1 MAYYLRL
8 KKYNNTRLES
18 WDNEPFEYFCATNR
32 FGMFPHNFMSFATS
46 RNPGHM
52 SFLFTNKTIICCEN
66 LKRDTLYKCKKKKK
80 RSKSKVSLYDVWVK
94 SGSST
99 RKLQGRSTTPIHCKR
114 HCQIV
119 LAASAHSITPQ
130 NEQYLIFI
138 IEMKISKAIYF
149 SSSLSIPLAIKEKV
163 TKTLSRT
170 AWQSRKNLRWANP

>member
-66 LKRDTLYKCKKKKK
+66 LKRDTLYKCKKKKND
-80 RSKSKVSLYDVWVK
+80 RNRRWACMTSESSPGRLHENYKVGQQHRYIVNDIA
-94 SGSST
+94 
-99 RKLQGRSTTPIHCKR
+99 KLCWPLQP
-114 HCQIV
+114 
-119 LAASAHSITPQ
+119 
-130 NEQYLIFI
+130 
-138 IEMKISKAIYF
+138 
-149 SSSLSIPLAIKEKV
+149 IPLHRKMNNI
-163 TKTLSRT
+163 LS
-170 AWQSRKNLRWANP
+170 L